1 MARTKKNEVAN
12 LNEQTVE
19 AQKINSKIV
28 AMTSNGG
35 YLKEGETGLCVR
47 LHFIESVLGTAP
59 MDPELYSNYIAS
71 KAPDAKSR
79 EEEIAMLTADGFMER
94 AISGFLR
101 DKKGRAG
108 NLGYQMKGY
117 LKEATKHEKRYQDSI
132 CKKWTAHNAKID
144 GCIFIRPR
152 FIPFE
157 LTGDI
162 TVLQRPLRAQTPQG
176 ERVALAASEEV
187 PAGSTQE
194 FVIAMANSEF
204 EKYVRR
210 DLDCG
215 EDHGT
220 GQWRNSGHGRFL
232 WEELDPITGEQ
243 IGGNYTPEYFELLYN
258 DANCIASTEELQAM
272 WKVNT
277 EETE

>member
-1 MARTKKNEVAN
+1 MARTKKTEVAN

-19 AQKINSKIV
+19 AQKINNKIV

-243 IGGNYTPEYFELLYN
+243 IGGNYTPEYFEMLYN

-272 WKVNT
+272 WKVDT